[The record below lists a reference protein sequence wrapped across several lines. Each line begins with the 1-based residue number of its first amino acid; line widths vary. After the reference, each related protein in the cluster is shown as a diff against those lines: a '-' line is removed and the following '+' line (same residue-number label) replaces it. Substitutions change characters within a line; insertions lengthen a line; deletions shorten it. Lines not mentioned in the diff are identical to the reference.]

1 MTPWIIAGSCGT
13 GAALISWGSAR
24 LQMRWPLAILSV
36 LLAAIALQLY
46 LAARGQ
52 GGFHDLAAIT
62 AQTFT
67 VIPALLGCLAGLA
80 LAALR
85 RHPVAW
91 RRPTGILTA
100 LALLAAAGLATATL
114 LI

>member
-1 MTPWIIAGSCGT
+1 MIPWIIAGSCLA
-13 GAALISWGSAR
+13 GAGLIAWGCAR
-24 LQMRWPLAILSV
+24 LQMHWPLAILSV

-62 AQTFT
+62 AQMFT
-67 VIPALLGCLAGLA
+67 VIPALLGTLAGLG

-85 RHPVAW
+85 RRHIAW
-91 RRPTGILTA
+91 RRPTGMLSA
-100 LALLAAAGLATATL
+100 LALLTAAGLATATL